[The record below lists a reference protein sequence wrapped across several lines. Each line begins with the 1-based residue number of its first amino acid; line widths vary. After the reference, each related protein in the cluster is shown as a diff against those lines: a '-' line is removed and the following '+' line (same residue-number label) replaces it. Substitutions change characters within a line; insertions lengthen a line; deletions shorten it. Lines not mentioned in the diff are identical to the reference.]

1 MSTIPQQ
8 DGPPIFHRLYICFDA
23 CKRGFKEG
31 CRPMIGLDGCFLK
44 GYFGG
49 QLLIAVGRDANNH
62 TFVIAY
68 AVVDVENK
76 DNWKWFLEL
85 LHEDLGDY
93 NRHGWQFVSDMQ
105 KGLIPA
111 LQEVMP
117 GVEHRFCVM
126 HLWKNFIKMFK
137 DKQLRDIV
145 WVCARST
152 TPQQFKTEMEKL
164 KAINKSA
171 WDYLSKFPPNSW
183 SRAYFS
189 EQPKMLEEI
198 RSYIMRNMASNK
210 RSLSGWLGELTP
222 VQQKRLD
229 KEKIL
234 SNKWRVQWAGLLR
247 RPKNPVFKPVVAV
260 KNVVVSPELVDPMK
274 AYNNTNETMSMR
286 FMPTLGLSRGA
297 RNEGPSS

>member
-105 KGLIPA
+105 KVYATL
-111 LQEVMP
+111 
-117 GVEHRFCVM
+117 
-126 HLWKNFIKMFK
+126 FI
-137 DKQLRDIV
+137 
-145 WVCARST
+145 
-152 TPQQFKTEMEKL
+152 
-164 KAINKSA
+164 
-171 WDYLSKFPPNSW
+171 YLFLNH
-183 SRAYFS
+183 
-189 EQPKMLEEI
+189 
-198 RSYIMRNMASNK
+198 
-210 RSLSGWLGELTP
+210 GTC
-222 VQQKRLD
+222 
-229 KEKIL
+229 
-234 SNKWRVQWAGLLR
+234 
-247 RPKNPVFKPVVAV
+247 
-260 KNVVVSPELVDPMK
+260 
-274 AYNNTNETMSMR
+274 
-286 FMPTLGLSRGA
+286 
-297 RNEGPSS
+297 